1 MDEVINY
8 IEKNNSEDFKKES
21 KSLETFRFDIDL
33 RGLSEKI
40 EKELEMINIFEKFK
54 LKGKVNIKNV
64 QRIKKSDHRHIFRIP
79 NPYPPK
85 IKFF

>member
-21 KSLETFRFDIDL
+21 ESLETFRFDIDL

-40 EKELEMINIFEKFK
+40 EK
-54 LKGKVNIKNV
+54 
-64 QRIKKSDHRHIFRIP
+64 
-79 NPYPPK
+79 
-85 IKFF
+85 

>member
-8 IEKNNSEDFKKES
+8 IEKNNSEDFKKEIEN
-21 KSLETFRFDIDL
+21 LETFRFDIDL

-64 QRIKKSDHRHIFRIP
+64 QRIKKSHHRHIFRIS
-79 NPYPPK
+79 NPYPPQK
-85 IKFF
+85 